1 MSARKI
7 EQNKI
12 TQDESGV
19 SLEHHAAYDDDFFP
33 SADELSKLK
42 SVDPSIV
49 PWVMKMSE
57 QEQKARISFNHR
69 RMDLAHKE
77 VNLSALM
84 TFCGLLF
91 AAVIIIGVFYLAY
104 LLISGGYQI
113 AGTIFGTIDLAALIL
128 AMAKLSGLK

>member
-19 SLEHHAAYDDDFFP
+19 SLEHHEAYDDALLP
-33 SADELSKLK
+33 SAEELSKLK
-42 SVDPSIV
+42 SIDPSIV
-49 PWVMKMSE
+49 PWIMKRTEAE
-57 QEQKARISFNHR
+57 QEARIKFNHR

-84 TFCGLLF
+84 TFLGLFF
-91 AAVIIIGVFYLAY
+91 AAVVIVGVFYLAY
-104 LLISGGYQI
+104 LLISSGYQL
-113 AGTIFGTIDLAALIL
+113 AGTIFGSIDLAALIL
-128 AMAKLSGLK
+128 AMAKLSGRK